1 MFQKELSSPNLAV
14 LAKIPSTLGD
24 GRLKEGGGKWPRQAV
39 CTQYPGLR

>member
-1 MFQKELSSPNLAV
+1 MFQEELSSPNLAV
-14 LAKIPSTLGD
+14 LARIAPTLGN